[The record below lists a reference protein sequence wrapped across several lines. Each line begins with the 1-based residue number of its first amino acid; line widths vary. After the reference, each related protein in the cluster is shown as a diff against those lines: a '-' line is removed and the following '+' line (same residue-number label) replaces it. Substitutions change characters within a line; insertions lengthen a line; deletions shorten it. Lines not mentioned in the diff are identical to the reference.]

1 MFLVR
6 KHNPRKHP
14 FPLSILKKYEST
26 RLNGYLLPVFSNAK
40 YNLYLKEIG
49 YPETSNLHLV
59 SHTIATTVI
68 YTNGVPIETISKML
82 DHTKLATIQIYAR
95 LVDQTVCNEMDKLS
109 AKLSG
114 TSLSLNGKNEA
125 EEPSTDA

>member
-1 MFLVR
+1 MTLTA
-6 KHNPRKHP
+6 
-14 FPLSILKKYEST
+14 LKKYEST

-68 YTNGVPIETISKML
+68 YTNGVSIETISKML

-125 EEPSTDA
+125 EEPSTEA